1 MALDD
6 ALINPPWS
14 ALWSSALISRFD
26 TPCPVYGRKY
36 GMPFTRSCAIYL
48 LSLSLWRKTLFEKR
62 HRDPETSNCVIAYN
76 RKYKAVK
83 IDRLASIFY
92 LCEYNRSELRFSPR
106 ERWRRVLT
114 LDRMRQKKKRKKERK
129 KNETRQDKRHFFLFL
144 SSTGS
149 SRVLRH
155 LI

>member
-1 MALDD
+1 
-6 ALINPPWS
+6 
-14 ALWSSALISRFD
+14 
-26 TPCPVYGRKY
+26 
-36 GMPFTRSCAIYL
+36 MPFTRSCAIYL

-129 KNETRQDKRHFFLFL
+129 MKQNKTSGISSFFSRPRGAHGCFVIWSNAFFLPVPHVAINL
-144 SSTGS
+144 NSCVKLPRRETDASPP
-149 SRVLRH
+149 LAEE
-155 LI
+155 IY